1 MNIIGKYLFKTD
13 AIRVAPGDS
22 AFWYTSGKIGPY
34 FINTHFLY
42 GSERDA
48 SSLLDF
54 INEEKDRPETFIKAM
69 KERVLAF
76 YESNSLFKEVMDSF
90 YANIKDDDN
99 FKAAT
104 HISGGERRDWFF
116 SIIVSHLSGKPHLYI
131 FKDLKVYLEEK
142 EITALPG
149 LKAAHIADLITQAS
163 SYDRAW
169 IPAVEG
175 LGGEMLFSASLVDRC
190 QGGTELLKGKGI
202 NCYSEVVVGEE
213 FFQAACNESIIDE
226 AQLKL
231 IKEFSKDP
239 DSYGINFLK
248 ERPHFL
254 KDSLSS
260 DNSSTKSKAER
271 CVNENPYNIDLEAL
285 LK

>member
-1 MNIIGKYLFKTD
+1 MNLIGKNLFKTD

-42 GSERDA
+42 GSEADA
-48 SSLLDF
+48 NSLLTF
-54 INEEKDRPETFIKAM
+54 INEEKDKPLAFLKALE
-69 KERVLAF
+69 ERVISF
-76 YESNSLFKEVMDSF
+76 YKSNDLFKEVMDSF
-90 YANIKDDDN
+90 YANIKDN
-99 FKAAT
+99 ESFKSST

-116 SIIVSHLSGKPHLYI
+116 SIVVSHLSGKPHLYI
-131 FKDLKVYLEEK
+131 FKDLKVYLDGQ
-142 EITALPG
+142 EIKSLEG

-169 IPAVEG
+169 VPAIED

-190 QGGTELLKGKGI
+190 QGGTELLEGKGI
-202 NCYSEVVVGEE
+202 DCYSEVKVDEP
-213 FFQAACNESIIDE
+213 FFQAASAEGIIDE

-231 IKEFSKDP
+231 IIEFTKDP
-239 DSYGINFLK
+239 DKYGIDFLK
-248 ERPHFL
+248 DNPNFL
-254 KDSLSS
+254 KDSLAS

-271 CVNENPYNIDLEAL
+271 CVNENPYKIELSEL
-285 LK
+285 L